1 MQEKNRNV
9 SILKMRIIQ
18 YLDLKGETKS
28 TFYKKTGIS
37 NGLLSQT
44 GGVSEDNLLKFLN
57 IYHDISIQWLF
68 FGIGNPIR
76 TNDYSDIS
84 RTEERFVSDSQD
96 SYIDDI
102 SKLRNDYIKT
112 ANKLIQALEENAILK
127 ERLQKYEGADE

>member
-1 MQEKNRNV
+1 MQEKNRNI
-9 SILKMRIIQ
+9 SILKTRIIQ

-28 TFYKKTGIS
+28 AFYKKTGIS

-76 TNDYSDIS
+76 SNNYSEISSLEDGSVSDFHNDY
-84 RTEERFVSDSQD
+84 
-96 SYIDDI
+96 IDEI

-112 ANKLIQALEENAILK
+112 ANKLIQALEENARLK
-127 ERLQKYEGADE
+127 ERLQKYEGADQ